1 LLAALNV
8 KVSHEGDAM
17 LSNHFYAANTPEG
30 RALRSAF
37 VWSALLIAVIA
48 VLIVFG
54 RGADA
59 NTPASTSANSAASE
73 ALSASAKASAYQQN
87 KPLGSIFPKP
97 TCLAQQERGC
107 PVADPQLSEKQAYVA
122 LSIAP

>member
-1 LLAALNV
+1 V

-17 LSNHFYAANTPEG
+17 LSNHFYAAHTPEG

-54 RGADA
+54 RGAGA
-59 NTPASTSANSAASE
+59 NTPASSSANSASSE
-73 ALSASAKASAYQQN
+73 ALSASAKASAYQQS

-97 TCLAQQERGC
+97 ICVAQQQREC
-107 PVADPQLSEKQAYVA
+107 PVADPQLSEKQTHVA